1 MQSRTILRVRATCA
15 PSVVHVSRGV
25 NGRYI
30 VGISFLN
37 PWRPHGARTHTRRP
51 ASVAVSP
58 LDGCIYRRPAAG
70 VVGRPP
76 VPRRV
81 RAAASVAADRSSVD
95 SETGVLSVM
104 QKVTPGRQHQ
114 WRADEQ
120 PRCRRGERKCAAKVR
135 DRRTSASGQL
145 TDHIYIQCWLW
156 GVYVGL
162 GNAAMCGRKKKQG
175 KAQRVWRE
183 RFSPVGAMN

>member
-1 MQSRTILRVRATCA
+1 M
-15 PSVVHVSRGV
+15 HVSRGV

-81 RAAASVAADRSSVD
+81 RAAASVAADRLSVD
-95 SETGVLSVM
+95 TVARRAFCLS
-104 QKVTPGRQHQ
+104 
-114 WRADEQ
+114 
-120 PRCRRGERKCAAKVR
+120 RRI
-135 DRRTSASGQL
+135 S
-145 TDHIYIQCWLW
+145 H
-156 GVYVGL
+156 
-162 GNAAMCGRKKKQG
+162 QG
-175 KAQRVWRE
+175 KRRMRAHTGTDTRSEPSKFPKWTEAKTNNFFIHPGCNRYYTRRCMYDDSILRSTVCFEEDTQTAHTAH
-183 RFSPVGAMN
+183 RFSMHSDLFGGVHTWSRVDDTL